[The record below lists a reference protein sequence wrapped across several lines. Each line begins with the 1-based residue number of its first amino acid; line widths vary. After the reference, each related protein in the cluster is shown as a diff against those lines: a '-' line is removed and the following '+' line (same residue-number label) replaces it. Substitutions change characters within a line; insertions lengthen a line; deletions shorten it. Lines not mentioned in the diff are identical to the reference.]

1 MNPTDP
7 REERLAAYLFDGMTP
22 AERKDFER
30 DLENDSEFR
39 SRYEQ
44 CLESLNC
51 IRQWTEEDP
60 PELARIENLQVP
72 SLPRAVIDFRKNK
85 RMRIPFTRRWVWQA
99 AAALLLFLAGYLLG
113 QRNETARPFSP
124 NTAVI
129 PSGTQATERPA
140 PEPIPA
146 VSLPVPAE
154 EASGKNE
161 PSLVANTLTEEN
173 GRLQVETT
181 LKASGARAIWV
192 VDGRFRP
199 TNPSSTDRPG
209 I

>member
-146 VSLPVPAE
+146 VSLPVPPE
-154 EASGKNE
+154 EASEKLE
-161 PSLVANTLTEEN
+161 PSLVANTLAEEN

-181 LKASGARAIWV
+181 LKVSGARAIWV

-199 TNPSSTDRPG
+199 TNPSSTDRPR

>member
-146 VSLPVPAE
+146 VSLPVPPE
-154 EASGKNE
+154 EASEKLK
-161 PSLVANTLTEEN
+161 PSLVANTLAEEN

-181 LKASGARAIWV
+181 LKVSGARAIWV

-199 TNPSSTDRPG
+199 TNPSSTDRPR

>member
-1 MNPTDP
+1 
-7 REERLAAYLFDGMTP
+7 MTP

-60 PELARIENLQVP
+60 PGLARIENLQVP
-72 SLPRAVIDFRKNK
+72 SLPLAAVDSRKNK
-85 RMRIPFTRRWVWQA
+85 RMRIPFSGRWAWQA

-113 QRNETARPFSP
+113 QRNEPARPFSP
-124 NTAVI
+124 DTVVI
-129 PSGTQATERPA
+129 PSGKQATERLA
-140 PEPIPA
+140 PEPVPA
-146 VSLPVPAE
+146 VSLPVTPE
-154 EASGKNE
+154 KLE

-199 TNPSSTDRPG
+199 TNPSSTDRPR